1 MATFIKN
8 SIARS
13 TDKTHLIFAF
23 LAALITKWNYG
34 RLTHKSLSCLTDRE
48 LDNIGLCRGDIDE
61 FLFGK

>member
-13 TDKTHLIFAF
+13 TDKTHLTCAF

-48 LDNIGLCRGDIDE
+48 LEDIGLCRVDIE
-61 FLFGK
+61 EVLFDK